1 MFDRHHASKIKN
13 EKIMRWRIDLSSF
26 YFTILHRPGKKMIGP
41 DTLSR
46 AFCGTIGTSHL
57 KELHV
62 SLCHPGV
69 TRMAH
74 FVRSKNLPYSLSEIR
89 QMTSECRE
97 CQEIKPQFVQSQGSC
112 LIKSTQPFE
121 RLNLDFKGPLPST
134 TKKHYFLTIIDEYTR
149 FRFAFPCSDMTPLTV
164 INCLTQLFSI
174 FGTRAFIHS
183 HVDRFFN
190 LMNLNHGYCRMVWLP
205 AKLLIIIQGVAASEK
220 SIRLFG
226 K

>member
-13 EKIMRWRIDLSSF
+13 EKIMRWRMDLSSF

-57 KELHV
+57 QELHV

-74 FVRSKNLPYSLSEIR
+74 FVRSKNLPCSLSEIR

-134 TKKHYFLTIIDEYTR
+134 TKNRYFLTIIDEYTR
-149 FRFAFPCSDMTPLTV
+149 FSFAFPCSDMTPLTV
-164 INCLTQLFSI
+164 INCLT
-174 FGTRAFIHS
+174 
-183 HVDRFFN
+183 
-190 LMNLNHGYCRMVWLP
+190 
-205 AKLLIIIQGVAASEK
+205 
-220 SIRLFG
+220 
-226 K
+226 

>member
-1 MFDRHHASKIKN
+1 
-13 EKIMRWRIDLSSF
+13 
-26 YFTILHRPGKKMIGP
+26 MIGP

-97 CQEIKPQFVQSQGSC
+97 CQEIEPQFVRSQGSC

-121 RLNLDFKGPLPST
+121 RLTLDFKGPLPST
-134 TKKHYFLTIIDEYTR
+134 TK
-149 FRFAFPCSDMTPLTV
+149 TV
-164 INCLTQLFSI
+164 IFQLLLMNIHDFRS
-174 FGTRAFIHS
+174 HS
-183 HVDRFFN
+183 HV
-190 LMNLNHGYCRMVWLP
+190 VT
-205 AKLLIIIQGVAASEK
+205 
-220 SIRLFG
+220 
-226 K
+226 